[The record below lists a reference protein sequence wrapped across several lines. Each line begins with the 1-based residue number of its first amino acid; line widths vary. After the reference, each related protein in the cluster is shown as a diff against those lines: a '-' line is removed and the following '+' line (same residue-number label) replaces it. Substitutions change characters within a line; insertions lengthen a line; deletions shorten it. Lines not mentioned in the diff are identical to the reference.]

1 MNKFSEWLYRV
12 SNGRIVLLFLMVF
25 IAFIA
30 AVLPRQSAE
39 AEQYTGPAGSVDTSF
54 SYTPQA
60 LLDTAE
66 AYGQTGRAAYVR
78 ARWTFD
84 VAWPLVYTVFLL
96 TASSYLLKKVFSLSG
111 GWRLLNLLPL
121 AAALF
126 DLVENAAA
134 SGVMLAYPDRP
145 LIIAWVAA
153 IATPLKW
160 VLVGASFGLLLIGL
174 VGWVYQVLRHS
185 SPR

>member
-1 MNKFSEWLYRV
+1 MNKLSDWLYTV
-12 SNGRIVLLFLMVF
+12 STGKIVLLFLVVF
-25 IAFIA
+25 IVFTA
-30 AVLPRQSAE
+30 AVLPGRSNQAE
-39 AEQYTGPAGSVDTSF
+39 RYTGPAGSVDTSF
-54 SYTPQA
+54 SYSPQE

-66 AYGQTGRAAYVR
+66 AYGEGGRAAYVR

-84 VAWPLVYTVFLL
+84 VAWPMVYTVFLL
-96 TASSYLLKKVFSLSG
+96 TASSYLLEKAFSLSG

-126 DLVENAAA
+126 DFIENSAA
-134 SGVMLAYPDRP
+134 SGVMLAYPNRP

-160 VLVGASFGLLLIGL
+160 VLVGASFVLLLVGL
-174 VGWVYQVLRHS
+174 VGWAFRALRN
-185 SPR
+185 RVQR